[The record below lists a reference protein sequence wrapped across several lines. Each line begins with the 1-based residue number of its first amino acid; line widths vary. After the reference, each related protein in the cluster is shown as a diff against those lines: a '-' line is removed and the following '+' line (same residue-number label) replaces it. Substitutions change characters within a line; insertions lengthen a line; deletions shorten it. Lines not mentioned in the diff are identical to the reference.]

1 MFLQGFSRFAVLT
14 VWYDYNICRTFNDNR
29 FTIRIKIAMTCI
41 TLAVVS
47 HTPPN
52 YAAAKLSLG
61 VNPGPVVTE
70 SFTNRPLY
78 AKVTFL

>member
-1 MFLQGFSRFAVLT
+1 
-14 VWYDYNICRTFNDNR
+14 
-29 FTIRIKIAMTCI
+29 MTCI